1 MIGQKFAFIR
11 LIRSLSAFFPDFAEN
26 SKVLTAAMKKY
37 SSKLDMIS
45 LAYAYLCCLE
55 RKRKL

>member
-55 RKRKL
+55 RKR